1 MPTQP
6 FIPLTWRNV
15 TGPSNASANTLLAKS
30 GEQLGAAIEGLGTNV
45 DQFADDKQKRETDA
59 FIAEL
64 GALPDDAARQDALK
78 QAETGWMNLDRIN
91 KATTDLQAQDYTTA
105 ESARQQILGNLNVDE
120 KVRAD
125 KSRIRTNE
133 ILADPNI
140 TLENLNKAMA
150 QLPEDQLSDHKGL
163 LKAKA
168 NELARNTDTGI
179 DDAFI
184 TNYVDPENNESYTR
198 ASYNTLI
205 NDTYSR
211 LKKLH
216 PYADESVL
224 RQQAK
229 AAITRTEAGT
239 LFEAQDW
246 YEKLTPDKKDI
257 RDESTRK
264 QTVVKTWR
272 EGSKALTKSF
282 EALKKKHTPENS
294 EQFRSDL
301 RELNRQMEENP
312 DSLGPSAKARLKT
325 WTQRAITDYTQNSFD
340 PEEAYLKQFGTT
352 APLLNAEGQP
362 ILDKNGVPQQQSVPL
377 GLDDYSPT
385 NVRDFVDAQIQT
397 LTEELPFADRGE
409 IIKQVGTKIQKSG
422 LAVRFAS
429 GALPAKLKALAEQHR
444 YDDEAAR
451 VKRRSTILQ
460 GITNN
465 PGKIKGYVYDT
476 LFSKFKKEGVD
487 LEQKDIIKLK
497 DQLSKTV
504 VKWKGFIGNWD
515 KLHEDTQKTYSIA
528 IAEILSGANM
538 DKDSNFLWM
547 DPNDF
552 PLAGIG
558 SKTGDMTGI
567 KKNAALTA
575 ILGHINPYGG
585 SADKTSGGRSN
596 MQIIADLQ
604 GQIVN
609 STTKEAETHNASVT
623 DASKKISTDDLP
635 QLDASV
641 LKYDE
646 KGKWKSGS
654 DADKVFNTIGD
665 MYMRLTPKGLTD

>member
-1 MPTQP
+1 MLYQINL
-6 FIPLTWRNV
+6 FHVLHVYIYHLK
-15 TGPSNASANTLLAKS
+15 L
-30 GEQLGAAIEGLGTNV
+30 Q
-45 DQFADDKQKRETDA
+45 ETDA

-91 KATTDLQAQDYTTA
+91 TATTDLQAEDYTTA
-105 ESARQQILGNLNVDE
+105 ESAREQILGDLDVDT

-133 ILADPNI
+133 ILADRNI

-150 QLPEDQLSDHKGL
+150 QLPQDQLSDHQGL

-168 NELARNTDTGI
+168 NELARNTETGI

-184 TNYVDPENNESYTR
+184 TKYVDPENNESYTR
-198 ASYNTLI
+198 ASYNTLV

-257 RDESTRK
+257 RDETIRK
-264 QTVVKTWR
+264 EAVVKTWR
-272 EGSKALTKSF
+272 DSSKNITKSF
-282 EALKKKHTPENS
+282 EALKKKRTPENS

-301 RELNRQMEENP
+301 RELNRQMEEN
-312 DSLGPSAKARLKT
+312 SKALGPSGQARLKT
-325 WTQRAITDYTQNSFD
+325 WTQRAITDYTQNSFN

-352 APLLNAEGQP
+352 TPLLDSEGQP
-362 ILDKNGVPQQQSVPL
+362 VSDGKGGYKQVAVPL
-377 GLDDYSPT
+377 GLGDYSPT
-385 NVRDFVDAQIQT
+385 NVRDFVDSQIQT
-397 LTEELPFADRGE
+397 LTDELPFADRGE

-451 VKRRSTILQ
+451 VERRSTILK
-460 GITNN
+460 GITES
-465 PGKIKGYVYDT
+465 GGVAEYAFDT
-476 LFSKFKKEGVD
+476 LFEKFQKRGV
-487 LEQKDIIKLK
+487 KLDEK
-497 DQLSKTV
+497 QVGKLTKQLTQTV
-504 VKWKGFIGNWD
+504 NNWKGFIPNWD
-515 KLHEDTQKTYSIA
+515 KLHKDTQKTYSIA
-528 IAEILSGANM
+528 IGEILSRANL
-538 DKDSNFLWM
+538 DKDSNFLWL
-547 DPNDF
+547 DPDDF
-552 PLAGIG
+552 PLSGFG
-558 SKTGDMTGI
+558 STTGDMTGI

-585 SADKTSGGRSN
+585 STAPGALSN
-596 MQIIADLQ
+596 MQIIEQLQ
-604 GQIVN
+604 GNIVKSN
-609 STTKEAETHNASVT
+609 EIAVETFNKT
-623 DASKKISTDDLP
+623 LTNKKKISKDSLP
-635 QLDASV
+635 KPQNELDI
-641 LKYDE
+641 LKDMV
-646 KGKWKSGS
+646 SGVVDTLNKFGPVHS
-654 DADKVFNTIGD
+654 G
-665 MYMRLTPKGLTD
+665 R

>member
-6 FIPLTWRNV
+6 FIPVTWRNV
-15 TGPSNASANTLLAKS
+15 TGPSNASANALLSKS

-91 KATTDLQAQDYTTA
+91 TATTDLQAEDYTTA
-105 ESARQQILGNLNVDE
+105 ESAREQILGDLDVDT

-133 ILADPNI
+133 ILADRNI

-150 QLPEDQLSDHKGL
+150 QLPQDQLSDHQGL

-168 NELARNTDTGI
+168 NELARNTETGI

-184 TNYVDPENNESYTR
+184 TKYVDPENNESYTR
-198 ASYNTLI
+198 ASYNTLV

-257 RDESTRK
+257 RDETIRK
-264 QTVVKTWR
+264 EAVVKTWR
-272 EGSKALTKSF
+272 DSSKNITKSF
-282 EALKKKHTPENS
+282 EALKKKRTPENS

-301 RELNRQMEENP
+301 RELNRQMEEN
-312 DSLGPSAKARLKT
+312 SKALGPSGQARLKT
-325 WTQRAITDYTQNSFD
+325 WTQRAITDYTQNSFN

-352 APLLNAEGQP
+352 TPLLDSEGQP
-362 ILDKNGVPQQQSVPL
+362 VSDGKGGYKQVAVPL
-377 GLDDYSPT
+377 GLGDYSPT
-385 NVRDFVDAQIQT
+385 NVRDFVDSQIQT
-397 LTEELPFADRGE
+397 LTDELPFADRGE

-451 VKRRSTILQ
+451 VERRSTILK
-460 GITNN
+460 GITES
-465 PGKIKGYVYDT
+465 GGVAEYAFDT
-476 LFSKFKKEGVD
+476 LFEKFQKRGV
-487 LEQKDIIKLK
+487 KLDEK
-497 DQLSKTV
+497 QVGKLTKQLTQTV
-504 VKWKGFIGNWD
+504 NNWKGFIPNWD
-515 KLHEDTQKTYSIA
+515 KLHKDTQKTYSIA
-528 IAEILSGANM
+528 IGEILSRANL
-538 DKDSNFLWM
+538 DKDSNFLWL
-547 DPNDF
+547 DPDDF
-552 PLAGIG
+552 PLSGFG
-558 SKTGDMTGI
+558 STTGDMTGI

-585 SADKTSGGRSN
+585 STAPGALSN
-596 MQIIADLQ
+596 MQIIEQLQ
-604 GQIVN
+604 GNIVKSN
-609 STTKEAETHNASVT
+609 EIAVETFNKT
-623 DASKKISTDDLP
+623 LTNKKKISKDSLP
-635 QLDASV
+635 KPQNELDI
-641 LKYDE
+641 LKDMV
-646 KGKWKSGS
+646 SGVVDTLNKFGPVHS
-654 DADKVFNTIGD
+654 G
-665 MYMRLTPKGLTD
+665 R